1 MIEFDFFIGTYDD
14 AVNAILKWLGK
25 KPVNSVI
32 HFDQD
37 TGNGFLLLIELEKG
51 FFVRA
56 WDYQLKENTKFNIR
70 SVPEGSPPVFMINYL
85 LMPESFMI
93 ESGHSWPQKTKK
105 VSQFNNIIFSTN
117 NSQFS
122 FIVKAG
128 KQAKALDI
136 CFTMDWLLQQFPPA
150 MHGQLKMSLLPP
162 QNREPF
168 LIQTFS
174 VNDYKIV
181 GETIEKVF
189 KEGWDSIFLKSRA
202 LTLVNE
208 LMESILNKKTASA
221 ELPGAAMMLEIEKK
235 LTSNLREKL
244 PNLQEI
250 AREFSMS
257 DSTLKRRFKQ
267 VYGKAIYEF
276 YLEKKM
282 DLARKMLVETDM
294 TVSQV
299 AYSLGYE
306 KASPFIKIF
315 KKHFG
320 VSPGAL
326 RIS

>member
-1 MIEFDFFIGTYDD
+1 MIEFDFFIGTFGD
-14 AVNAILKWLGK
+14 AMDAIIKWLGS

-32 HFDQD
+32 HFDQA
-37 TGNGFLLLIELEKG
+37 TGAGYLLITELEKG

-56 WDYQLKENTKFNIR
+56 CDYELKENTKFNIR
-70 SVPEGSPPVFMINYL
+70 SVAEDYPPVFMINYL
-85 LMPESFMI
+85 LMPESFLI
-93 ESGHSWPQKTKK
+93 ESGHNWPQKTKK

-122 FIVKAG
+122 FIVQAG

-136 CFTMDWLLQQFPPA
+136 CFTLDWILNQFPAA
-150 MHGQLKMSLLPP
+150 MHKELKASLLRPHTK
-162 QNREPF
+162 EPF

-174 VNDYKIV
+174 INDYKIV

-189 KEGWDSIFLKSRA
+189 KDGWDNIFLKSRA

-208 LMESILNKKTASA
+208 LMEGILNKKQANG
-221 ELPGAAMMLEIEKK
+221 ELPGAAAMLEIEQK
-235 LTSNLREKL
+235 LTSILHEKL
-244 PNLQEI
+244 PNLKEI

-257 DSTLKRRFKQ
+257 ESTLKRRFKQ
-267 VYGKAIYEF
+267 VYGKAIYEY

-282 DLARKMLVETDM
+282 DLARKMLVEKDI
-294 TVSQV
+294 TVSQI

-315 KKHFG
+315 KKQFG
-320 VSPGAL
+320 ISPGAL
-326 RIS
+326 RNS